1 MPLFMKKNLIF
12 PLVVSSLFIPSIE
25 AIEKTTDLNSLE
37 NENNIYEAVDILIAE
52 GGGGMTMEEKRKK
65 KERQKK
71 AQEQAKERI
80 FINEIIRA
88 SKAHKWSKQDEC
100 RYSKKWGSKYLYEKT
115 IELKNNA
122 LKQKFPDT
130 DNVDDLLEFMDK
142 KAKLLADL
150 DRIMEWITAIR
161 AYDQL
166 INENSPLAD
175 DVLNRFLKNQSV
187 MGSEIQKIFGARE
200 KSNDFPD
207 DYLWAFYKPM
217 YEAAFL
223 LGRGYAGLEATKCL

>member
-1 MPLFMKKNLIF
+1 MKKNLIF

-25 AIEKTTDLNSLE
+25 AIERTTDLNSLE

-65 KERQKK
+65 KERQKI

-130 DNVDDLLEFMDK
+130 DNVDDFLEFMDK

-207 DYLWAFYKPM
+207 DYLQAFYKPLLD
-217 YEAAFL
+217 AAL
-223 LGRGYAGLEATKCL
+223 LTGYGGNLEATKCL

>member
-1 MPLFMKKNLIF
+1 MRKKNLIF
-12 PLVVSSLFIPSIE
+12 PLVVSSLFMPSIE
-25 AIEKTTDLNSLE
+25 ALDRTTDLNSLE

-65 KERQKK
+65 KERQKI

-88 SKAHKWSKQDEC
+88 SKAHKWSKEDEC
-100 RYSKKWGSKYLYEKT
+100 RYSGKHGLKYLYEKT

-130 DNVDDLLEFMDK
+130 DNVDDFLEFIDK
-142 KAKLLADL
+142 RAKLLADL
-150 DRIMEWITAIR
+150 DRIIEWITAIR

-166 INENSPLAD
+166 IIENSPLAD
-175 DVLNRFLKNQSV
+175 DVFNRFLKNQSV

>member
-1 MPLFMKKNLIF
+1 MKKNLIST
-12 PLVVSSLFIPSIE
+12 LVVSSLFMPSIE
-25 AIEKTTDLNSLE
+25 AIQRRSDLNSLE

-217 YEAAFL
+217 FEAAFL

>member
-25 AIEKTTDLNSLE
+25 AIERTTDLNSLE